1 MYLCVVLPQT
11 SLRTQNTWREYGS
24 DLEKFSLS
32 GLNFLHLNF
41 LSHND
46 PALVRHPG
54 PLFYLKTQNMTY
66 VRLWSQQLTRTS

>member
-11 SLRTQNTWREYGS
+11 SLRTHGAS
-24 DLEKFSLS
+24 SSGDLEKIQPLRRPLS
-32 GLNFLHLNF
+32 GLNFLHVNF

-54 PLFYLKTQNMTY
+54 PLFYL
-66 VRLWSQQLTRTS
+66 